1 MYRYSIEIDRLDAM
15 IQGAIK
21 KQDDT
26 VQAANDFYV
35 ATENFQPSNQLEVI
49 PSRKAWR
56 FTVMR

>member
-1 MYRYSIEIDRLDAM
+1 VKRLDAT

-35 ATENFQPSNQLEVI
+35 TTENFQPSNQLEAI

-56 FTVMR
+56 STVMR